1 MFRIFLQKS
10 NFVITDL
17 TEKEFKIKYLGSY
30 EQIGIFKELDNLEI
44 AIEKLIKT
52 YNPEDIIHDY
62 HVKKKWGWKY
72 FTEEQR
78 EDYRKRIS
86 ESLKLYKKTDEHKKN
101 LSDSCKS
108 LRNHKGKKHTSLTKA
123 RIAFTRRG
131 QDPIKGRKWMHN
143 PYSGKESRGY
153 ELKPGMI
160 WGRSPE
166 ASEYVLEARQRKKYK
181 NQRAY

>member
-1 MFRIFLQKS
+1 MYRIFLRQNS
-10 NFVITDL
+10 FIITDI
-17 TEKEFKIKYLGSY
+17 TEKDFKVKYPGMY
-30 EQIGIFKELDNLEI
+30 EQIGIFKELDNLEL

-52 YNPEDIIHDY
+52 YNPEDIHHDY
-62 HVKKKWGWKY
+62 HIKKKWGWKY

-78 EDYRKRIS
+78 EEYRKRIS

-101 LSDSCKS
+101 LSASCKV
-108 LRNHKGKKHTSLTKA
+108 LKNHKGKKHTSLTKA

-143 PYSGKESRGY
+143 PYSGQESRGY

-166 ASEYVLEARQRKKYK
+166 AAEYILEARSRTKVKRKPY
-181 NQRAY
+181 